1 MTKVWHAITH
11 DLMCSISTQLD
22 QLYISSMHH
31 FNDIQRQKDSNFCR
45 TLSSYHGKLFF
56 NVLHAKQP
64 RDSLLTH

>member
-31 FNDIQRQKDSNFCR
+31 FNDIQRQKIL
-45 TLSSYHGKLFF
+45 TLQ
-56 NVLHAKQP
+56 N
-64 RDSLLTH
+64 SLLLPWQTIFQRSSCKKTAT